1 MQILNGCYWSQTDA
15 RLIHNFCRDSLISP
29 TSISTTAWWYSKS
42 SFKLARCDYLWS
54 LCALTPNGVVRCAQL
69 AQRAVQVAEAVR
81 RFPRWGLGVQV
92 CWENEGGPGW
102 GGAKH
107 WPIAHLNGGIPGAN
121 SIAWVPLDGERKERF
136 SGCPAGKIW
145 LWETSFRTH
154 CLSGGC
160 HSRWVLSK
168 QREQGFEPENQQSLD
183 NIVIGPCLFRGGW
196 KPNREQ

>member
-1 MQILNGCYWSQTDA
+1 MYHKY
-15 RLIHNFCRDSLISP
+15 LIDNFCTDSLISP
-29 TSISTTAWWYSKS
+29 ASISATVCQWKKS
-42 SFKLARCDYLWS
+42 RKSAINLACRDHLASVCFDSWRRCQMCPALLARW
-54 LCALTPNGVVRCAQL
+54 
-69 AQRAVQVAEAVR
+69 AVQVAGAAW
-81 RFPRWGLGVQV
+81 RFPRWALGVQV
-92 CWENEGGPGW
+92 CWENEGGLER

-121 SIAWVPLDGERKERF
+121 SIARVPLDGERKERF
-136 SGCPAGKIW
+136 SGCSAGKIW

-196 KPNREQ
+196 KPNRER